1 MSIYVGKS
9 QIDKESWKGF
19 ETKLNDE
26 HKIEILSIK
35 IGHAHFSIVTYFR
48 LIGQKRIEEE
58 PGECTGFFYM
68 DSNYPILYLNQQLQA
83 NYIDE
88 CNYLHLHQRELHYQ
102 V

>member
-1 MSIYVGKS
+1 MLVKE
-9 QIDKESWKGF
+9 ID
-19 ETKLNDE
+19 
-26 HKIEILSIK
+26 ILSIK

-48 LIGQKRIEEE
+48 LLGQKWIEEE

-102 V
+102 A